1 MKRLLK
7 ALPVIVAAA
16 LLGVGS
22 ARAEDI
28 DIFTG
33 APGGGLPNVLFIV
46 DNTANW
52 NQAFTNEMAA
62 LYNTFTNL
70 PVNSD
75 GSAKFNVGIMFATE
89 TGNPNNNVH
98 GGYVRAAIRP
108 MTAAN
113 KALYAA
119 MIQNFDKLKD
129 KGDAGY
135 SALQMAEAYYYF
147 SGGAPY
153 AGNSKI
159 KADFSGN

>member
-1 MKRLLK
+1 MTRLRNP
-7 ALPVIVAAA
+7 LPLILATA

-28 DIFTG
+28 DVFTG
-33 APGGGLPNVLFIV
+33 TPGGGLPNVLFIV

-70 PVNSD
+70 PVNTD

-89 TGNPNNNVH
+89 TGNPNNNVS

-108 MTAAN
+108 MTSAN

-119 MIQNFDKLKD
+119 MIQNFDQLKD
-129 KGDAGY
+129 KGNAGY
-135 SALQMAEAYYYF
+135 SALEMAEA
-147 SGGAPY
+147 
-153 AGNSKI
+153 
-159 KADFSGN
+159 